1 MLKGDQWNI
10 IAKRLSNEK
19 LSAEEKAEFEKMIAD
34 ENVQRTIGQS
44 ERIFEKTGLFLGLDE
59 YNTNS
64 AWEKVDRAISRKKT
78 LSFRPLLRIAAVFI
92 LLVAG
97 GFAVWKLAVQNKAVP
112 VIAAY
117 YIEGNTEQLLPDGS
131 TITLN
136 HGSEVKFPKEFTGN
150 TREVSLVGEA
160 FFNIKP
166 DAGKPFI
173 IKTNGASVRVL
184 GTSFNVCA
192 YNESE
197 TVEVIVK
204 TGKVEL
210 INTGAGE
217 EEEKVVLLPGQTGT
231 LNMYT
236 RKLLRTNNYN
246 PNKLAW
252 YTREISFDYTPLGEV
267 FETLRHVYNIRVDV
281 DKQVDTKQKLTASFS
296 KQDPEYIME
305 VIALTLDIKV
315 DQTENNGFFVHN
327 N

>member
-19 LSAEEKAEFEKMIAD
+19 LSVEEKAEFEKMIAD
-34 ENVQRTIGQS
+34 ENVQRIIGQS
-44 ERIFEKTGLFLGLDE
+44 EKTFEKTGLFLGLDQ

-64 AWEKVDRAISRKKT
+64 AWEKVDRAMSRRKT
-78 LSFRPLLRIAAVFI
+78 MSFRPLLRIAAVFF

-97 GFAVWKLAVQNKAVP
+97 GFAVWKMAVQNKPVP
-112 VIAAY
+112 VIAAHY
-117 YIEGNTEQLLPDGS
+117 LEGNTQQLLPDGS
-131 TITLN
+131 TVTLN
-136 HGSEVKFPKEFTGN
+136 HGSEVKFPKKFTGT
-150 TREVSLVGEA
+150 TREVTLVGEA

-166 DAGKPFI
+166 DTEKPFI
-173 IKTNGASVRVL
+173 IKTNGASVKVL

-210 INTGAGE
+210 FNTGAGKA
-217 EEEKVVLLPGQTGT
+217 EEKVVLMPGQTGT

-236 RKLLRTNNYN
+236 RELLRTDNYN

-252 YTREISFDYTPLGEV
+252 YTREISFNYTPLGEV
-267 FETLRHVYNIRVDV
+267 FETLQHAYNIRVDI
-281 DKQVDTKQKLTASFS
+281 DNQVDTSQKLTASFS
-296 KQDPEYIME
+296 KQDPEYIMD

-315 DQTENNGFFVHN
+315 DQTENNGFFVQN